1 MIFSNSPVKKV
12 VEKLNP
18 FSQKNKVSRLKF
30 ERKSDYRTF
39 LKFIKDNT
47 KEIEDI
53 DISGEDKKRKGL
65 MIGGGILGLALLTSL
80 GRGDDDDSGVPR
92 KIGEV
97 KNLND
102 VLRKVK
108 ADKQR
113 VTPADK
119 SKKSISDVSRMFKL
133 FQRRK
138 VEVNPPEAIRTKK
151 GSRTIVKKYGKKKI
165 VSPLTVKTK
174 TPVGVGVGAD
184 EVTLGSGRGG
194 TTGQGDA
201 DTFKT
206 LTKPKKGEIAK
217 QQKILR
223 NFNRS
228 QITEP
233 ARISDQNFKNLK
245 NLISGNFDSDEL
257 DNLIKIQRG
266 YNEEGMQVVGNEEI
280 PDSVKREIERIQK
293 RLSRKGLN
301 NETRLRLE
309 KRLNDI
315 KKSAGVSD
323 STSVNQSKAKIDKN
337 KFFQAPE
344 IPSNK
349 TKKLNTFDKVTN
361 FSNRVLNSPVGK
373 FTTFMGGLLAN
384 PKVEIIKQL
393 LTPTPLADG
402 TLEGKPGVFN
412 PENFIFNED
421 ASVNIFNFSEE
432 RESIIPFDTAVNAS
446 IPSVTTPSDLPS
458 SKKSIFIDY
467 EFNSTEDMFFIK
479 MAGS

>member
-1 MIFSNSPVKKV
+1 MLFSNSPVKKV

-53 DISGEDKKRKGL
+53 DISGEDKKRKGFML
-65 MIGGGILGLALLTSL
+65 GGALLGLGLL
-80 GRGDDDDSGVPR
+80 GRGDDDDGEGPR

-113 VTPADK
+113 ITPADRNRK
-119 SKKSISDVSRMFKL
+119 SVSDVSRSIKVFKK
-133 FQRRK
+133 RK
-138 VEVNPPEAIRTKK
+138 VIVNPPETKRLRK
-151 GSRTIVKKYGKKKI
+151 GTRTIVKKYGKKKI
-165 VSPLTVKTK
+165 VSPLTVR
-174 TPVGVGVGAD
+174 TPVTTGVGD
-184 EVTLGSGRGG
+184 SPSGSGNRRNIYDI
-194 TTGQGDA
+194 TS
-201 DTFKT
+201 KESKNIKEI
-206 LTKPKKGEIAK
+206 TKPKKGEIAK
-217 QQKILR
+217 QQRILR
-223 NFNRS
+223 NFNKS

-233 ARISDQNFKNLK
+233 TRISDQNFKNLK

-266 YNEEGMQVVGNEEI
+266 YNEEGMQVVGNKEI
-280 PDSVKREIERIQK
+280 PDSVKKEIERIQK
-293 RLSRKGLN
+293 RLSRKSLN

-315 KKSAGVSD
+315 KKSAGVGD

-373 FTTFMGGLLAN
+373 FTTFASGLLAN
-384 PKVEIIKQL
+384 PKLEIIKQL
-393 LTPTPLADG
+393 FTATPLADG
-402 TLEGKPGVFN
+402 TLKGKPGVIPAAEELMFN
-412 PENFIFNED
+412 K
-421 ASVNIFNFSEE
+421 
-432 RESIIPFDTAVNAS
+432 DTAVNIFDFSEGRKSA
-446 IPSVTTPSDLPS
+446 IPFDANIKEPLVSQPSNLQAPINN
-458 SKKSIFIDY
+458 IFVDF
-467 EFNSTEDMFFIK
+467 EFNTTEDLFFMK
-479 MAGS
+479 MGGS